1 MIKHCL
7 SLFAWLK
14 AWQPQAESLLK
25 LPPGVIPPVVSYV
38 KSHPPVCPVASL
50 AFFSRRS
57 WKANVGTAWEGHPAE
72 AGWPSPTAL
81 PAVVSHAWH
90 NFLSASSLYDS
101 PTVKS
106 HSPVCPVESLA
117 SWTSTGRSSCILHN
131 DLPILLCQQLFLMS
145 STTWKVWP
153 LQCKAILLQNAD
165 LHVRML
171 MASRVKTAWRFF
183 VWHREPINRK
193 SHVPLS
199 KQNQKWLF
207 CLTSWT
213 HQ

>member
-14 AWQPQAESLLK
+14 AWQPQAGIIVE
-25 LPPGVIPPVVSYV
+25 
-38 KSHPPVCPVASL
+38 VASWCHSTSCFL
-50 AFFSRRS
+50 CQ
-57 WKANVGTAWEGHPAE
+57 K
-72 AGWPSPTAL
+72 SPTCL
-81 PAVVSHAWH
+81 PCGKFGIFQPPILKSKCWH
-90 NFLSASSLYDS
+90 SVGRSSCWGRMTFPYCPASSCFSCMAQLS
-101 PTVKS
+101 LCQQLVWQPNCQS